1 MSIIGHRNIFS
12 TVERQGN
19 LVTATAVVLSKELEA
34 QAQLIVGVNDYII
47 VDATWEIS
55 IATGNIP
62 LGRGTATE
70 AIGAMANTGIGRA
83 LVELGQSR
91 GGEKIKVLLFECVKS
106 LMQAETYLYTERG
119 YPDQPS
125 YQAYWMDKERNGC
138 RFYTC
143 PKDNNPGWFNHV
155 GSYKRGRN
163 LFNRSKSYILSS
175 QNGDYTIQGTF
186 TDSYHEMSG
195 EIRFHKSTG
204 TIQHCEL
211 WVFRAPGES
220 CREAADHGRQFVG
233 MNLYALTRKQ
243 IVEVAGGML
252 GCYHLT
258 DLLTDML
265 PLAQECGQTIQMSGE
280 KE

>member
-55 IATGNIP
+55 KATGNIP
-62 LGRGTATE
+62 LGKGTATE
-70 AIGAMANTGIGRA
+70 AIGAVANTGIGRA
-83 LVELGQSR
+83 LVELGQSC
-91 GGEKIKVLLFECVKS
+91 GGEKIKILLFECVKS
-106 LMQAETYLYTERG
+106 LMQAETYLYIERG

-138 RFYTC
+138 RYYTL
-143 PKDNNPGWFNHV
+143 PNQNNPGWFNHV
-155 GSYKRGRN
+155 GPYRRGCN
-163 LFNRSKSYILSS
+163 LFNRSKSYMLSS
-175 QNGDYTIQGTF
+175 QNGDCTIQGTF
-186 TDSYHEMSG
+186 VDSYHEMSG
-195 EIRFHKSTG
+195 EICFHKGTG
-204 TIQHCEL
+204 TIQQCAL
-211 WVFRAPGES
+211 SVFRAPGES
-220 CREAADHGRQFVG
+220 CREAANHGQQFVG
-233 MNLYALTRKQ
+233 MNLYTLTRKQ

-265 PLAQECGQTIQMSGE
+265 PLAQEYHQSGRVSE
-280 KE
+280 